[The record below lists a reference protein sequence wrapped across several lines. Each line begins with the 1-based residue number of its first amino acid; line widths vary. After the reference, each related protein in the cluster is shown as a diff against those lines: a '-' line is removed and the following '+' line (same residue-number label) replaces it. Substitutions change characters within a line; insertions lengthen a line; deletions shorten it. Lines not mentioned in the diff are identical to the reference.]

1 MTAQQVS
8 LVIVSQGR
16 PDHLA
21 NMLQSLRH
29 QTHPN
34 FEVVVVADH
43 LPEDFN
49 DVRFI
54 KFETA
59 NISAARNIGIQNSAA
74 ELIAFCDDDAI
85 PDPPW
90 LERLVTPFAQPEVGS
105 TTGFTRGRNG
115 ISRQW
120 GAMRFDRSGKD
131 HPFDIDESKFQ
142 VFEASPEK
150 PIKLI
155 GTNMAFRKSA
165 LLEIGGF
172 DEAFRFFLDETEIKL
187 RLDLAG
193 SKSAVVPNAEVH
205 HQFAPSAQRAPN
217 RVPTDLFEIGA
228 SKAYFCKTYA
238 PQETFVAFTQEQYNR
253 MFSHA
258 KQGLVDAEQIGR
270 VMQTLA
276 DGFEDGKLREPT
288 FPFFTNT
295 APEFHLFATA
305 TGKHIALC
313 AGLFDGVWVGQT
325 TKELLAAGHCVTV
338 IKLKPSIRFF
348 QVSFTDGYWLHA
360 GGVFGKSSRSQPVF
374 QISTYKRRFDTEVN
388 RISKLHSISEVRFR
402 RKPALNR

>member
-43 LPEDFN
+43 LPEGFN

-54 KFETA
+54 KFKTA

-120 GAMRFDRSGKD
+120 GAIRFDRSGKD
-131 HPFDIDESKFQ
+131 RPFDIDESKFQ
-142 VFEASPEK
+142 VFDASPEK
-150 PIKLI
+150 PIRLI
-155 GTNMAFRKSA
+155 GTNMAFSKSA
-165 LLEIGGF
+165 LLEVGGF

-193 SKSAVVPNAEVH
+193 WKSAIVPSAEVH

-228 SKAYFCKTYA
+228 SKAYFCKAYA

-258 KQGLVDAEQIGR
+258 KQGRVGAEEIGR

-276 DGFEDGKLREPT
+276 DGFEDGKLREPI
-288 FPFFTNT
+288 FPIFTNS
-295 APEFHLFATA
+295 APEFHLFAAA

-325 TKELLAAGHCVTV
+325 TEELLAEGHCVTV
-338 IKLKPSIRFF
+338 IKLEPSIRFF
-348 QVSFTDGYWLHA
+348 QVNFTEGYWLHA
-360 GGVFGKSSRSQPVF
+360 GGVFGKSSRSQPVV

-388 RISKLHSISEVRFR
+388 RISKLHYISEVRFR
-402 RKPALNR
+402 RKPTLSR